1 MAKDQWSENLPAA
14 IILLNEL
21 PKQNGF
27 VLQFNG

>member
-21 PKQNGF
+21 PKQNSLRF
-27 VLQFNG
+27 TI